1 MILVNSPSCT
11 ASAAGLFWYN
21 CQLAASASS
30 RSVLTLVRASTART
44 KVAEAEAEAEAVA
57 QSRPAPMARNAI
69 PKKVKRKPNRA
80 FNKKSTHFL

>member
-44 KVAEAEAEAEAVA
+44 KVAEAEAEAEAVRGAEPTSAYGA
-57 QSRPAPMARNAI
+57 QRDPEEGQE
-69 PKKVKRKPNRA
+69 KPQQG
-80 FNKKSTHFL
+80 LQ